1 MTSPSGSRE
10 NESSL
15 HVRLAQASILALG
28 QSLRPDTP
36 PGETPFVLIPGM
48 MPYSYDDTARA
59 LASKSRPMVLYGF
72 RALGALVIGTWRA
85 SEDLERFAW
94 QARGD
99 QQMTRS
105 TAHLYGRQ
113 DDAKF
118 LVQWV
123 AKTSSC
129 PSTKRFSGRQN
140 SSCCS
145 AIGLT
150 GAPLLQNDSS
160 APMLCYPFSDRPTS
174 LVVSVADRCSGEA
187 DSNRSRVVYAPQ
199 VISQ

>member
-48 MPYSYDDTARA
+48 MPYSYDDTACA

-85 SEDLERFAW
+85 SEELERFAW

-118 LVQWV
+118 LVQWGV
-123 AKTSSC
+123 ENVVLSLDEALLWPTEFQLLFCDWTHRRATPAERQLGADVVLSFQR
-129 PSTKRFSGRQN
+129 PPDQLGGISG
-140 SSCCS
+140 
-145 AIGLT
+145 G
-150 GAPLLQNDSS
+150 PLQ
-160 APMLCYPFSDRPTS
+160 R
-174 LVVSVADRCSGEA
+174 
-187 DSNRSRVVYAPQ
+187 
-199 VISQ
+199 

>member
-118 LVQWV
+118 LVQWGV
-123 AKTSSC
+123 ENVVLSLDEALLWPTEFQLLFC
-129 PSTKRFSGRQN
+129 DWTHRRATPAERQ
-140 SSCCS
+140 
-145 AIGLT
+145 L
-150 GAPLLQNDSS
+150 GA
-160 APMLCYPFSDRPTS
+160 YV
-174 LVVSVADRCSGEA
+174 VVSVADRCSGEA